1 MEDALKNLDHL
12 NPKIQKT
19 VSSFCQ
25 KLLMLLPGRVCS
37 ICLYG
42 SAAVGEHIPK
52 HSDINL
58 MIMVD
63 RLEMD
68 DLQSCL
74 KLIKQGRKKRI
85 SAPLLLTAEHIS
97 TSTDT
102 FPIEFLEMKE
112 KHINLF
118 GTDPF
123 LDLDID
129 PKNLRLQ
136 CEQQIKGKLIRL
148 RQAYIEVGLKKRQL
162 LGLLT
167 TSFTSLLPVLRNTI
181 RLVEPNIQPP
191 RGNEEI
197 ILRVCKDF
205 QLKNEVFLQILK
217 IKKGILKPNKDMTHN
232 IFKDFLHNLTKLSQK
247 VDQIK
252 VECICAEDPEAK

>member
-1 MEDALKNLDHL
+1 MEDVLKNLDHL
-12 NPKIQKT
+12 DQKVRNR
-19 VSSFCQ
+19 VSPFCQ
-25 KLLMLLPGRVCS
+25 KLLRLFPGRICF

-58 MIMVD
+58 MVMVD
-63 RLEMD
+63 RLD
-68 DLQSCL
+68 IKDLRSCF
-74 KLIKQGRKKRI
+74 KLMEQGRKKRI
-85 SAPLLLTAEHIS
+85 SAPLLLTPEHIR

-112 KHINLF
+112 KHLNLY
-118 GTDPF
+118 GKDPF
-123 LDLDID
+123 LEMDID

-162 LGLLT
+162 LGLLI
-167 TSFTSLLPVLRNTI
+167 TSFTSLLPVFRNTI
-181 RLVEPNIQPP
+181 RLIEPNIQPP
-191 RGNEEI
+191 RSNEEI

-205 QLKNEVFLQILK
+205 QLDNEVFLQILK
-217 IKKGILKPNKDMTHN
+217 IKKGALKPKKEMTHN
-232 IFKDFLHNLTKLSQK
+232 IFEGYLYNLTKLAKK
-247 VDQIK
+247 VDRIK
-252 VECICAEDPEAK
+252 VEYICAEDTKAT

>member
-1 MEDALKNLDHL
+1 MEDVLKNLDHL
-12 NPKIQKT
+12 DPRVRKSVT
-19 VSSFCQ
+19 PFCREFL
-25 KLLMLLPGRVCS
+25 KLFPGRIHS

-52 HSDINL
+52 QSDINL

-63 RLEMD
+63 RLEMK
-68 DLQSCL
+68 DLQSCF

-102 FPIEFLEMKE
+102 FPVEFIEMKE

-129 PKNLRLQ
+129 LKNLRLE

-148 RQAYIEVGLKKRQL
+148 RQAYIEVGLKKRQMIV
-162 LGLLT
+162 LLT

-181 RLVEPNIQPP
+181 RLVKPNIQPP

-197 ILRVCKDF
+197 ILRICKDF
-205 QLKNEVFLQILK
+205 QLENDVFLQILR
-217 IKKGILKPNKDMTHN
+217 IKKGVLKPNKDMTHN
-232 IFKDFLHNLTKLSQK
+232 IFEDYINNLTKLSQK

-252 VECICAEDPEAK
+252 V